1 MKTDQV
7 NMKHVREWAEG
18 KDSLIVWMALM
29 TTAFANEYYELS
41 ESVHEGKR
49 LEGDIPIPSLET
61 WFKLY
66 RNPKRIWK
74 GLFNAFGMHNSDTGK
89 SEIIRA
95 EITRMISGNK
105 EKRSEESHVVIEE
118 LKEEAINDFVSE
130 IAEEDRKEFLKNLTK
145 PEIIFFIRVFA
156 PCFTLYKIYPLE
168 LLKKAISGDDKAL
181 EQIIRLDKSVIFEPK
196 ISKIIHEAQVLR
208 AKARMTM
215 IKKAFINQPKA
226 IKMETIKFNLGGL
239 ISFFSI
245 LLKQKIAAVDI
256 RNLYDAIACDMGI
269 DAVDTDFG
277 YMTPETFAKDIQ
289 DARKMWQ
296 NIILG
301 GKKII

>member
-1 MKTDQV
+1 M
-7 NMKHVREWAEG
+7 
-18 KDSLIVWMALM
+18 
-29 TTAFANEYYELS
+29 
-41 ESVHEGKR
+41 
-49 LEGDIPIPSLET
+49 
-61 WFKLY
+61 
-66 RNPKRIWK
+66 
-74 GLFNAFGMHNSDTGK
+74 
-89 SEIIRA
+89 
-95 EITRMISGNK
+95 
-105 EKRSEESHVVIEE
+105 
-118 LKEEAINDFVSE
+118 
-130 IAEEDRKEFLKNLTK
+130 
-145 PEIIFFIRVFA
+145 IFFIRVFA
-156 PCFTLYKIYPLE
+156 PCFTLYKTYPIE

-245 LLKQKIAAVDI
+245 LLKQKMAAVDI
-256 RNLYDAIACDMGI
+256 RNLYDAIACDRGI

>member
-1 MKTDQV
+1 MENDQV

-18 KDSLIVWMALM
+18 KDSLIVGMTLM
-29 TTAFANEYYELS
+29 ITAFANEYYALS

-156 PCFTLYKIYPLE
+156 PCFTLYKTYPIE
-168 LLKKAISGDDKAL
+168 LLKQAISGDDKAL
-181 EQIIRLDKSVIFEPK
+181 EQIIRLDKSVIFEQK

-226 IKMETIKFNLGGL
+226 IKMETIKFHLGGL

-256 RNLYDAIACDMGI
+256 RNLYDAIANDMGI
-269 DAVDTDFG
+269 DAVDPDFED
-277 YMTPETFAKDIQ
+277 MTPETFAKDIQ

-296 NIILG
+296 KIILG

>member
-29 TTAFANEYYELS
+29 TTTFANEYYELS